1 MNYYNDN
8 QAKYFTEKNVK
19 VKYININQNIFSSSN
34 DIIDEQVETYYN
46 DNIENYSKEEMRDI
60 EVINVNSIDQS
71 KKIVEL
77 LNNYAELDEYLD
89 EQGLSPTELKNVKV
103 DDFDADLSELIFST
117 PEGEISNPIE
127 IDGLGYF
134 AVKIIEIIPAKI
146 ESLNEAKDEIVNFLN
161 EENAYNTFL
170 ENIELIEEQNLTGST
185 LDEIATD
192 FNLEVK
198 FTNSKGLLNMLT
210 DDNLN
215 LIFNSETGYQSDLL
229 IEDNDETYIVE
240 ILNVY
245 DAYLPSYE
253 ELKDQVTKDYKNIKT
268 NELLEAKVSDLE
280 LAYKYTDEEN
290 FVNFANQNGFKIIE
304 KERVERTNNNTFNQ
318 QTLNKIFKN
327 KVNSSIMF
335 KDFDDIYGLVFV
347 KKINPA
353 DNLINETKKQNLN
366 ANIEASFNQSMENLL
381 KNKLG
386 ADIEYQ
392 LFLKNI
398 DNLFL

>member
-19 VKYININQNIFSSSN
+19 VKYININQNIFSSN
-34 DIIDEQVETYYN
+34 NNIIDEQVESYYN

-103 DDFDADLSELIFST
+103 DDFDDDLSELIFST

-146 ESLNEAKDEIVNFLN
+146 ESLNEVRDEIVNFLN

-198 FTNSKGLLNMLT
+198 FTNSNGLSNMLT

-215 LIFNSETGYQSDLL
+215 LIFNSEKGYQSDLL

-335 KDFDDIYGLVFV
+335 KDFDDMYGLVFV

>member
-19 VKYININQNIFSSSN
+19 VKYININQNIFSSN
-34 DIIDEQVETYYN
+34 NNIIDEQAESYYN

-89 EQGLSPTELKNVKV
+89 EQGLSPTELNNVKV
-103 DDFDADLSELIFST
+103 DDFDDDLSELIFST

-146 ESLNEAKDEIVNFLN
+146 ESLNEVRDEIVNFLN

-185 LDEIATD
+185 LDEISAD

-198 FTNSKGLLNMLT
+198 FTNSNGLSNMLT

-253 ELKDQVTKDYKNIKT
+253 ELKDQVIKDYKNIKT

-290 FVNFANQNGFKIIE
+290 FVNFASQNGFKIIE

>member
-19 VKYININQNIFSSSN
+19 VKYININQNIFSSN
-34 DIIDEQVETYYN
+34 NNIRDEQVVSYYN
-46 DNIENYSKEEMRDI
+46 DNIENYSKEEMRNI

-103 DDFDADLSELIFST
+103 DDFDADLSEIIFST

-134 AVKIIEIIPAKI
+134 AVKIIDIIPAKI
-146 ESLNEAKDEIVNFLN
+146 ESLNEAKNEIVNFLN

-215 LIFNSETGYQSDLL
+215 LIFNSETGEIVRLCDLDDADCNAGL
-229 IEDNDETYIVE
+229 RGNGWMM
-240 ILNVY
+240 LNPVSY
-245 DAYLPSYE
+245 THLTLP
-253 ELKDQVTKDYKNIKT
+253 TK
-268 NELLEAKVSDLE
+268 A
-280 LAYKYTDEEN
+280 
-290 FVNFANQNGFKIIE
+290 
-304 KERVERTNNNTFNQ
+304 
-318 QTLNKIFKN
+318 
-327 KVNSSIMF
+327 
-335 KDFDDIYGLVFV
+335 
-347 KKINPA
+347 
-353 DNLINETKKQNLN
+353 
-366 ANIEASFNQSMENLL
+366 
-381 KNKLG
+381 
-386 ADIEYQ
+386 
-392 LFLKNI
+392 
-398 DNLFL
+398 